1 MPTRKKLKLKYGNQD
16 INDLIT
22 FFKQELKLDRTSD
35 KAKWLRIFA
44 WLIIRDYG
52 FWLACRA
59 IIASKNDEF
68 WATNLTSLRH
78 LYKNI
83 CPRMKRHY
91 LYELPAQERFKGL
104 KQKYQ
109 IGKQL

>member
-1 MPTRKKLKLKYGNQD
+1 MRLKSFGNPD

-22 FFKQELKLDRTSD
+22 FFKQELKLDRLSD
-35 KAKWLRIFA
+35 KRKWLRTFA

-59 IIASKNDEF
+59 IKASKKDEF

-83 CPRMKRHY
+83 CPRMKRYY
-91 LYELPAQERFKGL
+91 LYELPQ
-104 KQKYQ
+104 KQKLQ
-109 IGKQL
+109 KAKVNILKTMK